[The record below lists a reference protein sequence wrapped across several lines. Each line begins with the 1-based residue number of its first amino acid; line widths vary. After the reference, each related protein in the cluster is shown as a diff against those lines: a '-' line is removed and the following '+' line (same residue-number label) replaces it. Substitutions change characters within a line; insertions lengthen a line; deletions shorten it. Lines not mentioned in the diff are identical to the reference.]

1 MIAEMMAINAAF
13 GVIKEVVGNGMD
25 LYDCGAQLSSF
36 FDNKASLQ
44 KKVNSA
50 PPDRRGNLEEF
61 FALEK
66 IKQQE
71 EELRQLMQWTG
82 RAGLWDDWLQF
93 QADAARARREAEA
106 AEKLR
111 IYERR
116 QNIHKYAEWTIAA
129 VIVAITGYGL
139 VLVVS
144 LIATYGK

>member
-44 KKVNSA
+44 KKVNSV

-93 QADAARARREAEA
+93 QADAAKARREAEA
-106 AEKLR
+106 AEKSR
-111 IYERR
+111 IYERK
-116 QNIHKYAEWTIAA
+116 QNIRKQVEWTLAAIVVAGAGYGMFLLVELLIKYA
-129 VIVAITGYGL
+129 
-139 VLVVS
+139 
-144 LIATYGK
+144 